1 VLYGLFFLSLLRK
14 GTRQLL
20 MDLSGARLHLQRLT
34 KVFDGTVEISLAS
47 KELAEVIVCLRIS
60 RVDSQSIAKLRNGCA
75 WAGCFLTLVLF
86 LAGFTV
92 SALSNLVA
100 RQILAKDI

>member
-1 VLYGLFFLSLLRK
+1 MLYGFFFLSLLRK
-14 GTRQLL
+14 GTQLL

-60 RVDSQSIAKLRNGCA
+60 RVDSQSIAKLRNGLRQTA
-75 WAGCFLTLVLF
+75 
-86 LAGFTV
+86 LALQNQT
-92 SALSNLVA
+92 
-100 RQILAKDI
+100 